1 MRNNLYPAPQVRKNF
16 LGGISAMT
24 EYRWWQRGFPRPKK
38 VNGRN
43 YYTTEQV
50 EIEIPKWIENGGGA
64 DE

>member
-1 MRNNLYPAPQVRKNF
+1 
-16 LGGISAMT
+16 MT